1 MIEIEERP
9 GNRIELTL
17 VGFCECPT
25 CGRDCTEIWQDGSGG
40 NRLRCQNHEC
50 ESYGTFEK
58 LRPDDVRN
66 VREKGMVSE

>member
-17 VGFCECPT
+17 VGFYDCPT
-25 CGRDCTEIWQDGSGG
+25 CGRDCTEVWQDGSG
-40 NRLRCQNHEC
+40 RSYLRCQNNEC
-50 ESYGTFEK
+50 ESYGTFER
-58 LRPDDVRN
+58 LRPDDMRN